1 MVATDIDRVRRVL
14 SAADFPADKWELVR
28 YAERADA
35 DADTIRALRAMPPVS
50 YANVNEVVQS
60 VSLEADQ
67 PAAEQAPRRR
77 AHAKPGLAA
86 AEKDIGE
93 HGPVVDELGE
103 NRGS

>member
-1 MVATDIDRVRRVL
+1 
-14 SAADFPADKWELVR
+14 
-28 YAERADA
+28 
-35 DADTIRALRAMPPVS
+35 MPPVS
-50 YANVNEVVQS
+50 YANVAEVVQS

-77 AHAKPGLAA
+77 EHTKPGLAA

-93 HGPVVDELGE
+93 PGPVVDELGE